1 MFYPFKALGVLV
13 AFLCFIQLAQV
24 RQDRTAQTTGYTLE
38 EPQAFRKCWCYR
50 KYWQHPSDVYA
61 NGSNMIQ
68 DVQFTN
74 AATTPNLAPSND
86 FPNLA
91 RGSKH
96 ARKIVDAREG
106 VLGDTECSSM
116 S

>member
-1 MFYPFKALGVLV
+1 
-13 AFLCFIQLAQV
+13 
-24 RQDRTAQTTGYTLE
+24 
-38 EPQAFRKCWCYR
+38 
-50 KYWQHPSDVYA
+50 
-61 NGSNMIQ
+61 MIQ